1 VSPVDAVTGV
11 RLSLW
16 RAAVVYRVIAAIIC
30 CYLVFRWRNLY
41 AQLPVAV
48 AVAVAIV
55 LVTGAVAYFG
65 LAGRAHRA
73 WLVGAD
79 LTITIVLTLL
89 SIPAQTAGQAH
100 GGMTTLTTVWAAGPV
115 IEAGLVLGSLAGIAA
130 GALQFG
136 VALLVRAGYDG
147 HTVSNGV
154 LLLIVGGISGYLMSW
169 TSQAE
174 AERAQLAVLAERER
188 LARSIHDGV
197 LQVLA
202 LVHRKAADAGRDW
215 AELGQ
220 AAAEQEAA
228 LRGLI
233 TSSPIGDSPIA
244 ATASESR
251 DLVAELT
258 LLRADRITVA
268 VPGHS
273 IPLDASR
280 TAELIAVVRAALHN
294 VGEHA
299 GPGARAWVLAEQ
311 VRDEV
316 WLTVRDD
323 GCGVSEQRLAEARE
337 AGRLGVAASIR
348 GRVADLGGT
357 VRITSAPGAGTELE
371 IVVPAGNG
379 NTSRSKNR

>member
-1 VSPVDAVTGV
+1 MDAVTGV

-16 RAAVVYRVIAAIIC
+16 RAAVVYRVIAAAIC
-30 CYLVFRWRNLY
+30 CYLVFRWRQLY

-48 AVAVAIV
+48 AVAVAVV
-55 LVTGAVAYFG
+55 LVTGAVASFG

-73 WLVGAD
+73 WFVAVD
-79 LTITIVLTLL
+79 LAITIVLTLL

-130 GALQFG
+130 GAIQFG
-136 VALLVRAGYDG
+136 VTLLVRSGYDG
-147 HTVSNGV
+147 HTVSNGA

-174 AERAQLAVLAERER
+174 VERAQLAVLAERER

-202 LVHRKAADAGRDW
+202 LVHRKAAGEGGEW
-215 AELGQ
+215 AALGQ

-233 TSSPIGDSPIA
+233 TSTPVLAP
-244 ATASESR
+244 ASGTR
-251 DLVAELT
+251 DLVAELVR
-258 LLRADRITVA
+258 LRADRVTVS
-268 VPGHS
+268 VPGH
-273 IPLDASR
+273 PLLLDAGR
-280 TAELIAVVRAALHN
+280 VTELVAVLRAALHN
-294 VGEHA
+294 VTEHA
-299 GPGARAWVLAEQ
+299 GVEAKAWVLAEQ
-311 VRDEV
+311 VGDDL

-323 GCGVSEQRLAEARE
+323 GCGVSQQRLAQAQEQ
-337 AGRLGVAASIR
+337 GRLGVAASIR

-371 IVVPAGNG
+371 IVVPTGRR
-379 NTSRSKNR
+379 RSGR